1 MLLTSDL
8 FNANSIAT
16 AYVKTQDVN
25 NTLPMVGPAFFPPR
39 KKMGLDLK
47 TIKTHK
53 GKYVQL
59 AASNFDAMP
68 TLRVRGTFKGESK
81 EMAFFRESML
91 VREHDLIELMKIADE
106 NSPFLDDIMASIYD
120 DTTEL
125 IQGADIVPEIMRM
138 QLLFPQDGSPKIYI
152 EDNNVLY
159 EYNYDV
165 DEEHKTK
172 NYKALDGANVWSDT
186 ANAKPF
192 NDFRDVKRAL
202 ALRGVTPRYALM
214 NQKTFDMLGQIDSVR
229 NAVLAQNL
237 TATID
242 MDDDTVKRIWQ
253 AKTQTTIIVYDKVY
267 VDKGTGEAAPFVPDG
282 YVTFLPDGALG
293 NTWYGTTPEE
303 RTLMGDPKVDVRI
316 VNTGVAVAVQRE
328 YGPPVKITTTASM
341 IVLPSFERMDETY
354 TLKVVGE

>member
-1 MLLTSDL
+1 MILTSDL

-25 NTLPMVGPAFFPPR
+25 NELPMVGPAFFPPR

-91 VREHDLIELMKIADE
+91 VREYDLIELMKIADE
-106 NSPFLDDIMASIYD
+106 NSPFLDDIMADIYD
-120 DTTEL
+120 DSNEL
-125 IQGADIVPEIMRM
+125 IRGAEIVPEIMRM
-138 QLLFPQDGSPKIYI
+138 QLLFPKDGSPKIYI
-152 EDNNVLY
+152 DDNGVLY

-165 DEEHKTK
+165 DGDHKTSNFK
-172 NYKALDGANVWSDT
+172 KLDGTNVWSNT

-192 NDFRDVKRAL
+192 DDFREVKRTL
-202 ALRGVTPRYALM
+202 ALRGTAPRYALM
-214 NQKTFDMLGQIDSVR
+214 NQKTFDMLGQIESVR

-242 MDDDTVKRIWQ
+242 MDDETVKRIWQ
-253 AKTQTTIIVYDKVY
+253 SKTQTTIIIYDKVY
-267 VDKGTGEAAPFVPDG
+267 VDKKTGAATPFVPDG
-282 YVTFLPDGALG
+282 YVTFLPAGTLG
-293 NTWYGTTPEE
+293 TTWYGTTPEE
-303 RTLMGDPKVDVRI
+303 RTLMGDPKVDVTI

-341 IVLPSFERMDETY
+341 IVLPSFERMDEVY
-354 TLKVVGE
+354 TLQVSGE